1 MNILISIDSFKGS
14 MTSMQAGN
22 AAKKGILRAVPDAD
36 ITICPLA
43 DGGEGTTDAL
53 IEGMGGEKIE
63 LTVTAPLGEKTGC
76 YYGWLDESKTAVM
89 EMASAA
95 GITLVHE
102 KNPLAASTFGVGEMI
117 LDAVRRGAE
126 NIIIGIG
133 GSATNDC
140 GIGMLEALGYEF
152 YDKNGD
158 DVGRGAASLGKVEKI
173 VDDKVNPLISKVKFK
188 VACDVDNPLCGKNGA
203 TYIFGTQKGV
213 TDKMKP
219 VIDKDMK
226 HFAEKTTE
234 KLGVSY
240 ENLPGAG
247 AAGGLGF
254 ALLSY
259 LNAELKPGVELVMQA
274 TGLEEKIKD
283 ADVVVTGEGRLDSQT
298 VMGKAPIGVAGLAK
312 KYNKM
317 VVAFAGSVSDDADL
331 CNINGIDA
339 FFPIVRGVTTLEE
352 AMETENAVKN
362 MELAVEQV
370 FRVIASDIV

>member
-1 MNILISIDSFKGS
+1 

-63 LTVTAPLGEKTGC
+63 LTVTTPLGEKTGC